1 MQPTSGPLWGT
12 ALALRD
18 EQPITADTA
27 TPGVIAVGQD
37 RHMSSLLITGAA
49 VATVDASGTEHAQ
62 GFVLV
67 RDGVVAAVGAGEPP
81 AGVSADRIV
90 DARGCLLT
98 PGFVNTHHHLYQWAT
113 RGFAVDDGL
122 FTWLTTLYPIWARLD
137 ATDVEAAARA
147 GLARLALTGCTTTMD
162 HHYLHPHDGGDQ
174 LSASID
180 AAHTVG
186 LRFSPTR
193 GSMDLGTSAGGLPPD
208 SVVETIDTVLAA
220 TAEAVTRHHDTS
232 AASMVRIGAAPC
244 SPFSVTPDLLRE
256 TALQAADLGIRRHTH
271 LAETADEE
279 DFCAHTF
286 GRRPVEVLD
295 DLGWLG
301 PDVWLAHCVHLS
313 DSDIATLAR
322 TGSSVAHCPSSNAR
336 LGAGMART
344 RDLLDA
350 GVGVG
355 LGVDGAASS
364 EQGSLADE
372 LRQMVYTARLRGGP
386 DRMSARDA
394 LRAATIGG
402 AACLGRS
409 AEIGSLEVGKR
420 ADLALWDLTGLG
432 HADLDDPVV
441 ALVIGPTPPLRLST
455 VEGRIVVEDGELR
468 TTSQEQAVADLVT
481 ARRRLMARV

>member
-1 MQPTSGPLWGT
+1 MPT
-12 ALALRD
+12 
-18 EQPITADTA
+18 
-27 TPGVIAVGQD
+27 
-37 RHMSSLLITGAA
+37 LLITGAA
-49 VATVDASGTEHAQ
+49 VATVAPSGTEHRR
-62 GFVLV
+62 GFVV
-67 RDGVVAAVGAGEPP
+67 VDDGVVTAVGEGEPP
-81 AGVSADRIV
+81 AGTTADRVV
-90 DARGCLLT
+90 DGTGHLLT

-113 RGFAVDDGL
+113 RGFAVDAGL
-122 FTWLTTLYPIWARLD
+122 FEWLTTLYPVWARLD
-137 ATDVEAAARA
+137 AVDVEAAARA
-147 GLARLALTGCTTTMD
+147 GLARLALTGCTTTSD

-174 LSASID
+174 L
-180 AAHTVG
+180 AATIAAARTVG

-220 TAEAVTRHHDTS
+220 TDDAVRRHHDTS
-232 AASMVRIGAAPC
+232 PGSMVRIGAAPC
-244 SPFSVTPDLLRE
+244 SPFSVTPDLLRQ
-256 TALQAADLGIRRHTH
+256 TAAQAAELRIRRHTH

-279 DFCAHTF
+279 EFCARTF
-286 GRRPVEVLD
+286 GRRPVEVLE

-313 DSDIATLAR
+313 DSDIAALAR

-336 LGAGMART
+336 LGAGMARAH
-344 RDLLDA
+344 DLLAA
-350 GVGVG
+350 GVSVG

-386 DRMSARDA
+386 DTMSARDA

-402 AACLGRS
+402 AGALGRA
-409 AEIGSLEVGKR
+409 AEIGSIEVGKR
-420 ADLALWDLTGLG
+420 ADLALWDLRGLG

-455 VEGRIVVEDGELR
+455 VEGRVVVEDGELR
-468 TTSQEQAVADLVT
+468 TTSEQQAVADLVA
-481 ARRRLMARV
+481 ARRRVLSRP